1 MSMKHLLNSCAVSSS
16 LASREEDDAIAWGGP
31 AARRLLLGIPEK
43 RCEHLCAVSLVATRE
58 NQLL

>member
-16 LASREEDDAIAWGGP
+16 LASREEDDAIA
-31 AARRLLLGIPEK
+31 ARWLLLGIPEK